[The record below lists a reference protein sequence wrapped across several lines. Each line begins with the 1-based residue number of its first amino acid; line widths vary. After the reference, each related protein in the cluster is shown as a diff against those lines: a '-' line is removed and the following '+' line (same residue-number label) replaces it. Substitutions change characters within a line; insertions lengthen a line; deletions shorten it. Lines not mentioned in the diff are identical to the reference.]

1 MLQPDDE
8 ATKLNCTE
16 KQGSCLNWCH
26 KDRHIQSWFP
36 LFSTDG
42 LWMHFL
48 NWLVLVGVIHGNP
61 YCQLFTIACSIL
73 TEGSGIIPKVKIYFF
88 LWSCYTTPIVQS
100 KTILIFSL
108 TRLLKSVIITSNL
121 YIIPVFVMLKI
132 VIIGFYLP
140 LLCLPLSRAPL
151 FSPSS
156 SSLLLSSLSSL
167 GSLIVLDL
175 LYLFIQ
181 SLEWA
186 FSF

>member
-1 MLQPDDE
+1 
-8 ATKLNCTE
+8 
-16 KQGSCLNWCH
+16 
-26 KDRHIQSWFP
+26 
-36 LFSTDG
+36 
-42 LWMHFL
+42 MHFL

-61 YCQLFTIACSIL
+61 YCQLFTIAYSTL
-73 TEGSGIIPKVKIYFF
+73 TEGSGIIPKVKYSGQINFF
-88 LWSCYTTPIVQS
+88 LWSCYTPPIVQS